1 VILLS
6 EGFTIF
12 NGPPSEVTSFFSQ
25 WGFKPPKYSNPADK
39 LSNIASMPWS
49 ELKEGNPTIVEI
61 AQTVRVKQLQ
71 YIEIP
76 ADEEDEILQD
86 YVKTFTLVA

>member
-1 VILLS
+1 
-6 EGFTIF
+6 
-12 NGPPSEVTSFFSQ
+12 
-25 WGFKPPKYSNPADK
+25 
-39 LSNIASMPWS
+39 MPWS